1 MQIDEKLHLWGR
13 GDIVRKFR
21 IGMDEIKSFGYLST
35 KNLNNRGPNYHTTLI
50 GIGGHSSKNLN
61 HYRRNYYQ

>member
-21 IGMDEIKSFGYLST
+21 IGMDEIKSFGHFGKS
-35 KNLNNRGPNYHTTLI
+35 
-50 GIGGHSSKNLN
+50 
-61 HYRRNYYQ
+61 